1 MALPTFSIEQAD
13 RPRDN
18 PALAALSACFAVL
31 CATSMDAMMK
41 GMSTR
46 YPAHELMFLRPS
58 SPCRS
63 SRSSPG
69 GKADHGY

>member
-1 MALPTFSIEQAD
+1 MAPASPSIEQAG

-41 GMSTR
+41 GIRRMS
-46 YPAHELMFLRPS
+46 
-58 SPCRS
+58 
-63 SRSSPG
+63 
-69 GKADHGY
+69 